1 MSIQYLIRAPCSTC
15 VVYWGKVLG
24 YPSGGH
30 AFEPCVESTFVRI
43 RIRIILFWI
52 NKYEY
57 NLCYNDIYIY
67 TYKHNSRINPGNRY
81 KDMCRGTSVTI
92 RLPGQ

>member
-1 MSIQYLIRAPCSTC
+1 MSTIC
-15 VVYWGKVLG
+15 VTMIY
-24 YPSGGH
+24 
-30 AFEPCVESTFVRI
+30 
-43 RIRIILFWI
+43 
-52 NKYEY
+52 
-57 NLCYNDIYIY
+57 IYIY